1 MRMAWEVVHAIVHP
15 VTVVVVVGVG
25 SDSVPVHVVPFGVIG
40 WEGVF
45 IVGETVVV
53 VVIVLCALVVR

>member
-1 MRMAWEVVHAIVHP
+1 MAWECVNAVVHT

-25 SDSVPVHVVPFGVIG
+25 SDSVSVHVVPFGVIG

-53 VVIVLCALVVR
+53 VVTVLRALVVR